1 MPQGNDWQL
10 GCCLEYRPLAG
21 KVTRCVETLFPT
33 AARVP
38 SRRESGCSHCPVLNV
53 AWLPPPSSALPPPLQ
68 GMKMAERKRVF
79 AWYARR
85 GMPHAGNH
93 DAHVHPSSRNPLYR
107 ARLLLNLSTW
117 TAWGWMKRLVHMP
130 LALLLGLFG
139 QSL

>member
-1 MPQGNDWQL
+1 
-10 GCCLEYRPLAG
+10 
-21 KVTRCVETLFPT
+21 
-33 AARVP
+33 
-38 SRRESGCSHCPVLNV
+38 
-53 AWLPPPSSALPPPLQ
+53 
-68 GMKMAERKRVF
+68 MAERKRVF

-85 GMPHAGNH
+85 GMPHAGNR